1 VRLFMVP
8 ILLVG
13 VLYVPSYG
21 QPPET
26 RTTSS
31 RQTLLTWM
39 HEPASQSDPAYAK
52 YKEGYSLILDE
63 RWDQARRI
71 FSDLISQY
79 PKSRYIED
87 AQYWSAF
94 ALTHSDR
101 QKALDA
107 YRLFIRRYPSSGY
120 IDDAIADFTRLRV
133 EYNLSP
139 PDTDVPLPPPTH
151 RGEQI
156 MINLK
161 ALERELQQIEIRM
174 HRQASQMAAHH
185 FAVPPAPTPPRK
197 GEALVKAEKL
207 PELARQ
213 KKDSLRVIVKELR
226 KEAKVAAL
234 KGMVMDDRIAT
245 EVRAYVVRDLADAAR
260 IDDRSTFQILKEV
273 ALNDRQP
280 KEIRAAAIS
289 CLPKFST
296 LNPLPVLSLVVTQD
310 PDEVTQHVALGTIL
324 ESEQGRSPNSLI
336 QLFEEVPQHRTEQR
350 HMLLQAIA
358 EGDGAKGT
366 DFLVKVVRT
375 NKDPEI
381 KTAAVMYLSESG
393 RDKARSV
400 EALIRLFESIG
411 PEQQE
416 QRHTILY
423 GIANVG
429 NDRAVEFLGRTA
441 LSNRDEDLRS
451 EAVYYLTN
459 IGGEK
464 ARALL
469 RQALEREE

>member
-1 VRLFMVP
+1 MVP

-13 VLYVPSYG
+13 LLYIPCYG

-26 RTTSS
+26 HTTSP
-31 RQTLLTWM
+31 RRMPLTWA
-39 HEPASQSDPAYAK
+39 HEPVSQSDQGYRK

-63 RWDQARRI
+63 RWNQARRI
-71 FSDLISQY
+71 FSDLISRY
-79 PKSRYIED
+79 PKSRYVED

-120 IDDAIADFTRLRV
+120 IDDAIADFTRLQV

-139 PDTDVPLPPPTH
+139 PETDVPLPPATS
-151 RGEQI
+151 RGEHI
-156 MINLK
+156 VINLR

-174 HRQASQMAAHH
+174 HRQASQMAARH
-185 FAVPPAPTPPRK
+185 FAIPPAPTRPRK
-197 GEALVKAEKL
+197 GETLMKAQEL
-207 PELARQ
+207 HELARQ
-213 KKDSLRVIVKELR
+213 KKDSLRVIVKGLQ

-234 KGMVMDDRIAT
+234 KEIVMDDRIAT
-245 EVRAYVVRDLADAAR
+245 EVRAYVVRDLADAAKT
-260 IDDRSTFQILKEV
+260 DDRSTFQILKEV

-280 KEIRAAAIS
+280 KEIRAVAIS

-310 PDEVTQHVALGTIL
+310 PDESTRHVALGTIL
-324 ESEQGRSPNSLI
+324 ESKQGRSVNSLI
-336 QLFEEVPQHRTEQR
+336 HLFEEVPQHRTEQR
-350 HMLLQAIA
+350 QLLLQAIA
-358 EGDGAKGT
+358 EGGGAKGT
-366 DFLVKVVRT
+366 DFLMKMVRT
-375 NKDPEI
+375 NKDPDI
-381 KTAAVMYLSESG
+381 KTDAVMYLSESG
-393 RDKARSV
+393 GDKERSV

-411 PEQQE
+411 KERQE
-416 QRHTILY
+416 ERHTILY

-429 NDRAVEFLGRTA
+429 NDRAVEFLGRIA
-441 LSNRDEDLRS
+441 MSNRDEDLRS
-451 EAVYYLTN
+451 EAVYYLSN

-464 ARALL
+464 ARRLL
-469 RQALEREE
+469 RQALEREG